1 MNRMSRNEEAEVIR
15 RKYSALAE
23 FMDERTKR
31 RWAGAEA
38 RAIGYGGISQVSRAT
53 GLSRTTVK
61 AGIDDLRFRK
71 PRKGIRRRG
80 GGRKPLLYHDTGLLE
95 TLESLV
101 DPTTRGDPESLL
113 RWTCKSKSNLA
124 EALRRSGH
132 SVSASTVGRLLHN
145 MGYSLQAMRKTKE
158 GKCHPDRDAQ
168 FLHINSTAARFQS
181 QRQPVISVDTK
192 KKELI
197 GSFKNGGREWQPSG
211 EPEPANTHDFPSMAD
226 GKAIPYG
233 VYDQKRNEG
242 WVNVGVD
249 HDTPSFAV
257 HSVRQW
263 WRTMGKESY
272 PKATRLLI
280 TADAGGSNSYRSRL
294 WKFEVQRL
302 ADETGLAITVCH
314 FPPGT
319 SKWNK
324 IEHRLFC
331 HITQNWRGRPLAS
344 YETVVKL
351 IGSTST
357 KKGLRVKARLDRKKY
372 PTGIRISDEEIDELN
387 LTRAE
392 FHGDWNYTLRPR
404 IP

>member
-1 MNRMSRNEEAEVIR
+1 
-15 RKYSALAE
+15 
-23 FMDERTKR
+23 
-31 RWAGAEA
+31 
-38 RAIGYGGISQVSRAT
+38 
-53 GLSRTTVK
+53 
-61 AGIDDLRFRK
+61 
-71 PRKGIRRRG
+71 
-80 GGRKPLLYHDTGLLE
+80 
-95 TLESLV
+95 
-101 DPTTRGDPESLL
+101 
-113 RWTCKSKSNLA
+113 
-124 EALRRSGH
+124 
-132 SVSASTVGRLLHN
+132 

-158 GKCHPDRDAQ
+158 GKRHPDRDAQ
-168 FLHINSTAARFQS
+168 FLHINSAAARFQS
-181 QRQPVISVDTK
+181 QQQPVISVDTK

-263 WRTMGKESY
+263 WRTMGKKSY

-404 IP
+404 TS